1 MTFMRGTVVLLTDK
15 SSMYMLTTLEIDR
28 KEND

>member
-1 MTFMRGTVVLLTDK
+1 MTFMRGTVVLLTDN
-15 SSMYMLTTLEIDR
+15 SMYMLTTLEIDR